1 MGYLKYIDVE
11 NFKSYRGR
19 QRIGPLKPFTAIIGP
34 NGSGKSNLMD
44 AISFVLGER
53 TSSLRVKRLTDLIH
67 GAPVGAPV
75 SNKAVVTAV
84 FENDDGTEINFRRIV
99 TGSASEYRID
109 QAVVPQQEYF
119 DKLVKIGIN
128 IKAKNFLVFQGAVE
142 SIAMKNPK
150 EITQLFEEISR
161 SNELKTDYDAAKAEM
176 LKAEE
181 DTQFSYQKRRGIAA
195 ERKEAKMEK
204 EEADRYRQL
213 QDDMSKKQI
222 EYHLFLLYHL
232 DQEIENLTKEL
243 SLKNKNM
250 EKVSAKKKSVEE
262 TLKSKK
268 KEHNKLT
275 HDGAKIDQDIRKA
288 EMELNKK
295 RPAYIKA
302 KEKTAHLQK
311 KLEMTQKTLK
321 SAKKAHDS
329 HQTEIKELE
338 VELQGIHQKQEE
350 WESVLAEESQSQGR
364 DMTLEESQVREYN
377 RLKEEAGKL
386 SSRYLQ
392 ELDSINRDQKSDQD
406 RRDNEGRK
414 QAETNAEIK
423 QKRAELEEAHKR
435 LDKLNDYTSQKSL
448 EEQRRL
454 ETEIG
459 EEVQRSKERVT
470 EINQDLESIMHE
482 LGDAKVDKHED
493 SRRRKKAEIVE
504 NFKRLFP
511 GVYDRLL
518 NMCQPVDKRYNIGI
532 TKVLGKN
539 MEAIVVDSEKTA
551 RSCIQYL
558 KDQMLDAETFLPLDY
573 IDAKPLKER
582 LRNIDQPTNVRL
594 LYDVLRYD
602 PPAIK
607 RAVLFATN
615 NALLCETAP
624 NANTVAYDLGDGRR
638 YDAVALDGTYYQKN
652 GFISGGSVDLA
663 KRARRWDEKSVHNLK
678 HRKEAMTEELKECM
692 KKTRKESE
700 LTTIQSQIP
709 NQWSLIVRYEL
720 ALFMYFNQ
728 PEMDEI
734 SLKMEQREKK
744 IQEVKNNMNNVEDEV
759 FAEFCVSIGVKNIR
773 QYEEKELQAQQ
784 ERGKKRLEYEN
795 QKYRI
800 QTQLEYEKSRDTYAN
815 VEKYRTQVEEEE
827 QELDRMRKAEKTQME
842 LVSEEM
848 KNLEDNRNLKITKK
862 ANIDDV
868 EEEINDI
875 RKKITSVQKE
885 QSGIQKQQ
893 AAIESKIDQKRSD
906 KHGLFRV
913 VRV

>member
-1 MGYLKYIDVE
+1 
-11 NFKSYRGR
+11 
-19 QRIGPLKPFTAIIGP
+19 
-34 NGSGKSNLMD
+34 MD

-213 QDDMSKKQI
+213 QDDMRKIMTDVSKNPRITIKELTTELTNSNIKFLRNTVMRVLHKGGLRYHRPRKTPLLNRATLWQELNSEKDHLEHDNQFRKSVLWSDETQLQLYRHKDVAFVWQKKGEAFNPKHTVLTVKHRGGSIMLWVCFAASGTGSLSKKQI

-435 LDKLNDYTSQKSL
+435 LDKLNDYTRESQKSL

-700 LTTIQSQIP
+700 LTTIQSQIRG
-709 NQWSLIVRYEL
+709 L
-720 ALFMYFNQ
+720 
-728 PEMDEI
+728 EMRLKYSVNDKDNTVSTDPMLNHSHVICI
-734 SLKMEQREKK
+734 S
-744 IQEVKNNMNNVEDEV
+744 
-759 FAEFCVSIGVKNIR
+759 
-773 QYEEKELQAQQ
+773 
-784 ERGKKRLEYEN
+784 
-795 QKYRI
+795 
-800 QTQLEYEKSRDTYAN
+800 
-815 VEKYRTQVEEEE
+815 
-827 QELDRMRKAEKTQME
+827 
-842 LVSEEM
+842 
-848 KNLEDNRNLKITKK
+848 
-862 ANIDDV
+862 
-868 EEEINDI
+868 
-875 RKKITSVQKE
+875 SVPL
-885 QSGIQKQQ
+885 S
-893 AAIESKIDQKRSD
+893 
-906 KHGLFRV
+906 
-913 VRV
+913 

>member
-1 MGYLKYIDVE
+1 M
-11 NFKSYRGR
+11 
-19 QRIGPLKPFTAIIGP
+19 
-34 NGSGKSNLMD
+34 SNLIYKPTLAFS
-44 AISFVLGER
+44 AISISNFQSSSNFNHQPNRNTGMQNFMII
-53 TSSLRVKRLTDLIH
+53 TS
-67 GAPVGAPV
+67 
-75 SNKAVVTAV
+75 
-84 FENDDGTEINFRRIV
+84 F
-99 TGSASEYRID
+99 
-109 QAVVPQQEYF
+109 VVPQQEYF

-213 QDDMSKKQI
+213 QDDMCLQ
-222 EYHLFLLYHL
+222 
-232 DQEIENLTKEL
+232 
-243 SLKNKNM
+243 
-250 EKVSAKKKSVEE
+250 KKKSVEE

-295 RPAYIKA
+295 RPRIHKG
-302 KEKTAHLQK
+302 KRKNCPFTK
-311 KLEMTQKTLK
+311 KLEMTQLMTVN
-321 SAKKAHDS
+321 
-329 HQTEIKELE
+329 QTEIKELE

-350 WESVLAEESQSQGR
+350 WESV

-414 QAETNAEIK
+414 QAETN
-423 QKRAELEEAHKR
+423 EAHKR
-435 LDKLNDYTSQKSL
+435 LDKLNDYTRATSFGD
-448 EEQRRL
+448 R
-454 ETEIG
+454 IG

-700 LTTIQSQIP
+700 LTTIQSQIRGLEMRLKYSV
-709 NQWSLIVRYEL
+709 NDKD
-720 ALFMYFNQ
+720 NT

-885 QSGIQKQQ
+885 QSEFKSSKQLLKVKLIKNDQ
-893 AAIESKIDQKRSD
+893 TSMDYSELFGTISELFQNYQFFQLQYNLKLDYCDVSPQNSLLKNLSASAIYYCNKVD
-906 KHGLFRV
+906 RV
-913 VRV
+913 HS